1 MGLDGRVL
9 ILRLIE
15 SQSASSLL
23 SASAS
28 ASASRVNLRIASSV
42 LEDEEQPDLPRR
54 LALSPDCPGEDKNH
68 TQWCKMIIVDPFHRN

>member
-23 SASAS
+23 SAS

-54 LALSPDCPGEDKNH
+54 LALSPDCPGEDKNQ
-68 TQWCKMIIVDPFHRN
+68 TPRCK

>member
-9 ILRLIE
+9 ILQLIE
-15 SQSASSLL
+15 SQSAASLL
-23 SASAS
+23 S

-54 LALSPDCPGEDKNH
+54 PALSPDCPGEDKNH